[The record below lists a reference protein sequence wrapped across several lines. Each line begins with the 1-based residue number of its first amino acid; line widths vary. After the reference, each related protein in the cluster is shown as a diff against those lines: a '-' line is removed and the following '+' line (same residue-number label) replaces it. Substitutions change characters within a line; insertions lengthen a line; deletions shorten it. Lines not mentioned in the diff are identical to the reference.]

1 MPAIPIISRCLQ
13 LQMPRTKSTIR
24 KALFLDMR
32 LSELM
37 WNEPDRANDPYH
49 AVDRRLGNRVVEFLA
64 SISQQPTQ
72 APHRQSTIFRTAFSF
87 SITSVATDVIRQ
99 AFAGIT
105 ASSNRA
111 GNPYAG
117 SRAVSFSG
125 SRAARNGFNYFG

>member
-1 MPAIPIISRCLQ
+1 VDTNHYAGHPDHLKVFATPDA
-13 LQMPRTKSTIR
+13 RT

-72 APHRQSTIFRTAFSF
+72 APHCQSTIFRTAFSF

-99 AFAGIT
+99 
-105 ASSNRA
+105 
-111 GNPYAG
+111 
-117 SRAVSFSG
+117 
-125 SRAARNGFNYFG
+125 